1 MMKKVLSVVLTATMA
16 MGLLAG
22 CGSSDAPA
30 TSDAAAP
37 AATEEAA
44 PAATEEAAPA
54 ATEDAAPAADGEV
67 QEIEWMFW
75 DDLNATQDLISLGYK
90 DVLDRFNETYA
101 GKYHVT
107 AVTTNL
113 EEYDAKVNA
122 KITAGDCP
130 DVYICNPG
138 PNLDVYV
145 EAGACQPINQ
155 YLDADPAWKDSFTE
169 GIFDRITYDGDI
181 MAVPANFTAAL
192 CFYNTEI
199 FDQVGVV
206 PPTTFEEWLDVC
218 QKIQDAGITPITVSA
233 GTPWCLSMVAGYICD
248 REGGPTNLNNAN
260 AGEGKMWLDDT
271 YIDAGKRLQQLS
283 KYFQSTCAGD
293 TNDVATAAFYNGEAA
308 MLIQGSWVIGQ
319 INGANP
325 DFEAKC
331 GVFSF
336 PAVGTQGDPNRMIVK
351 TDNMLMSATTEYP
364 EACVALLK
372 MFTDDTAQKYAAEVG
387 GKFPVTGVEF
397 DYDKAPGQLKYVKE
411 ILDKS
416 TGTLGFYNESLYN
429 VEAGDTFDNAFV
441 SIALGQSEV
450 EPALQTIQDWYELN
464 VY

>member
-1 MMKKVLSVVLTATMA
+1 MKRKFLSVALATTMA
-16 MGLLAG
+16 MSLLAG
-22 CGSSDAPA
+22 CGQS
-30 TSDAAAP
+30 AAP
-37 AATEEAA
+37 AAPAADAEADDVAAEEDAE
-44 PAATEEAAPA
+44 ATEETE
-54 ATEDAAPAADGEV
+54 ATETADAADGEV

-75 DDLNATQDLISLGYK
+75 DDLNATEDLISLGYK
-90 DVLDRFNETYA
+90 EVIDRYNETYA

-107 AVTTNL
+107 PVTTNL

-145 EAGACQPINQ
+145 EAGACQSLNQ
-155 YLDADPAWKDSFTE
+155 YLDADAEWKDSFTE
-169 GIFDRITYDGDI
+169 GIFDRISYDGEVMGI
-181 MAVPANFTAAL
+181 PSNFSAAL

-199 FDQVGVV
+199 FEEVGVE
-206 PPTTFEEWLDVC
+206 PPTTFDELLDVC
-218 QKIQDAGITPITVSA
+218 QKIKDAGITPISVSA
-233 GTPWCLSMVAGYICD
+233 GTPWCLSMIAGYICD
-248 REGGPTNLNNAN
+248 REGGPTNLENAN
-260 AGEGKMWLDDT
+260 AGEGDMWLDAS
-271 YIDAGKRLQQLS
+271 YKEAGAKLQKLS
-283 KYFQSTCAGD
+283 QYFQDTCAGD

-308 MLIQGSWVIGQ
+308 ILIQGSWVIGQ

-325 DFEAKC
+325 EFEDKC

-336 PAVGTQGDPNRMIVK
+336 PACGSADPNRMIVK
-351 TDNMLMSATTEYP
+351 TDNMLMSSTTEYP

-372 MFTDDTAQKYAAEVG
+372 MFTDDEAQKYTAEVG

-397 DYDKAPGQLKYVKE
+397 DYDKAPGQLKFVKE

-441 SIALGQSEV
+441 SVALGQSEV

-464 VY
+464 AY

>member
-1 MMKKVLSVVLTATMA
+1 MKKKILSVILSVSMVAALMT
-16 MGLLAG
+16 G
-22 CGSSDAPA
+22 CGAASDAG
-30 TSDAAAP
+30 SAAAP
-37 AATEEAA
+37 AADAGAA
-44 PAATEEAAPA
+44 DSADSADA
-54 ATEDAAPAADGEV
+54 AAPAADGEV
-67 QEIEWMFW
+67 QEIQWMFW
-75 DDLNATQDLISLGYK
+75 DDLNATEDLITIGYK
-90 DVLDRFNETYA
+90 EVIDRYNETYA

-107 AVTTNL
+107 PVTTNL

-145 EAGACQPINQ
+145 EAGACQPLDQ
-155 YLDADPAWKDSFTE
+155 YLDADAAWKDSFTD
-169 GIFDRITYDGDI
+169 GIFERITYDEGI
-181 MAVPANFTAAL
+181 MAIPANFTAAL

-199 FDQVGVV
+199 FEKVGVQ
-206 PPTTFEEWLDVC
+206 PPTTFDELLDVC

-248 REGGPTNLNNAN
+248 REGGPDNLVKAN
-260 AGEGKMWLDDT
+260 AGEGDMWLDQS
-271 YIDAGKRLQQLS
+271 YKNAGEKLQKLS
-283 KYFQSTCAGD
+283 KYFQSTAAGD
-293 TNDVATAAFYNGEAA
+293 TNDVATAAFYNEEAA
-308 MLIQGSWVIGQ
+308 ILIQGSWVIGQ

-325 DFEAKC
+325 DFESKC

-336 PAVGTQGDPNRMIVK
+336 PACGAGDPNRMIVK
-351 TDNMLMSATTEYP
+351 TDNMLMSSTTKYP
-364 EACVALLK
+364 EACIALLK
-372 MFTDDTAQKYAAEVG
+372 MFTDDEAQKYTAEVG
-387 GKFPVTGVEF
+387 GKFPVTGVDF
-397 DYDKAPGQLKYVKE
+397 DYDKAPGQLKFVKE

-450 EPALQTIQDWYELN
+450 EPALQTIQDWYEMN